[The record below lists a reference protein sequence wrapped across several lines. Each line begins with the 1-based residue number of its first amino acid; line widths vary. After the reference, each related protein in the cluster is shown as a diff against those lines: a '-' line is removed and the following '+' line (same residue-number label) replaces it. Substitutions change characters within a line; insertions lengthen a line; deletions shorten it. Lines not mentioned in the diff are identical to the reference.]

1 MLMFLNLFFFPPI
14 GHDSFYSN
22 MRVPALMV
30 VWSKALGRGIEK
42 VANDLGLGGDFRRV
56 RRFSPQISTA

>member
-1 MLMFLNLFFFPPI
+1 
-14 GHDSFYSN
+14 
-22 MRVPALMV
+22 MV

-42 VANDLGLGGDFRRV
+42 VANYLGLGGDFRRV